1 MQALISCNNNR
12 TNNTN
17 VDKSTLIISSNG
29 SLINFNLDENKINWQ
44 YNSAIDSTGNRNYFA
59 IDSQNIFLPFES
71 GKLINFDVK
80 TGKIIWKQQI
90 YGKEDEVMDM
100 SSEENA
106 ESDLLN
112 SLMPLFMTKPLVD
125 NENILITSTG
135 QPSLTTGYI
144 YNFKRANGEKKW
156 HEELPTQYNFYAPVK
171 FKDSYFANSAV
182 FLLKVN
188 NEDGGLQ
195 SYGMFDADIEIEGK
209 LGQKYDLNQFQNPI
223 YNQMQS
229 DDENI
234 YIGDDQG
241 SIFCFNLNEYGE
253 VLNNNNTADYNNT
266 FIKNSKVFKWTF
278 KDEKFNFQ
286 ENGMT
291 FLEDDL
297 LYTVSKNGS
306 ATQSCIFALDTEN
319 GKPKWKKVINGSV
332 LNWSVQNDKII
343 GNTKNSIFYSD
354 KNNENFNEIKIE
366 SEPLSNIEI
375 MDENHLIYLTPNGIE
390 ILDTKTKKAKIVHNK
405 SYVKQSE
412 HNYVQI
418 KYIGK

>member
-1 MQALISCNNNR
+1 MKKMKKYLIIFIIMQALISCNNNR

-29 SLINFNLDENKINWQ
+29 SLTNFNLDENKINWQ

-71 GKLINFDVK
+71 GKIINFDVN

-90 YGKEDEVMDM
+90 YGNEDQVMDM

-106 ESDLLN
+106 ESDLLK
-112 SLMPLFMTKPLVD
+112 SLMPLFMTKPLID
-125 NENILITSTG
+125 NENIVITSTG

-171 FKDSYFANSAV
+171 FRDSYFVNSAV
-182 FLLKVN
+182 FLLKSN

-195 SYGMFDADIEIEGK
+195 SYGMFDANIEIAGK
-209 LGQKYDLNQFQNPI
+209 PIQNYDVNQFQFPI

-229 DDENI
+229 DDNNV
-234 YIGDDQG
+234 YVGDEQG
-241 SIFCFNLNEYGE
+241 GIFCLNLDKNA
-253 VLNNNNTADYNNT
+253 NATNDDISDHNNT
-266 FIKNSKVFKWTF
+266 FIKNPKIFKWIF

-286 ENGMT
+286 ENGIT

-297 LYTVSKNGS
+297 LYTVAKNGS

-319 GKPKWKKVINGSV
+319 GKPKWKKIINGSV

-375 MDENHLIYLTPNGIE
+375 MDENHLIYLTPKGIE
-390 ILDTKTKKAKIVHNK
+390 ILDTKKKK
-405 SYVKQSE
+405 
-412 HNYVQI
+412 
-418 KYIGK
+418 